1 MADSLDRIAAW
12 FEKRDGDGEFVR
24 NADLI
29 PRANLDAV
37 TDASRIIYTTKPRLF
52 AAELPRVEAPLHRS
66 VIGRYGLPTADDLRR
81 ISEIAA
87 DATIVFLGD
96 LDPPDLLIYAWLRGH
111 LHPRKITHAGVN
123 DRLLA
128 ALRIVVIDSMLVPA
142 APSEIDSLAFLKDA
156 FPNCV
161 DATGVACAQ
170 IIQRGFKLELEA
182 LVSARNASAVLQAV
196 TD

>member
-12 FEKRDGDGEFVR
+12 FAARDGDGEFVR
-24 NADLI
+24 NVDPL
-29 PRANLDAV
+29 PRAIFDVA
-37 TDASRIIYTTKPRLF
+37 TGARRIIYTTKPRLF
-52 AAELPRVEAPLHRS
+52 AAAIERLDAPS
-66 VIGRYGLPTADDLRR
+66 QVGVIGRYGLPTADDLRR
-81 ISEIAA
+81 ISEIAV
-87 DATIVFLGD
+87 DAPIVFLGD

-128 ALRIVVIDSMLVPA
+128 ALRIVVIDSILVPA

-156 FPNCV
+156 FPNCA